1 MIKKLV
7 SHLGEYKRAAI
18 LTPMFSALEAVMDI
32 LLPTIMAFIIDL
44 GIEKG
49 DMNAI
54 VKYGLLTFAVAAI
67 ALLLGVLAGKYAAEA
82 STGFAGNLRDAM
94 YENIQHYSFSNIDK
108 FSTAGLVTRLTT
120 DLTNVQNAFQMCE
133 RMCVRAPVHLVF
145 ALFMAVMIGGPL
157 SLIFVVAVVFLVAV
171 LAGIMVPTFELT
183 LPIGISFYTFQTMSY
198 TIDVY
203 RGLVPPQRNIVD
215 FGAYVTL
222 FPQLIAGPIVQY
234 KTVAYDLEHRR
245 ESVSEAS
252 EGLQRLV
259 IGLGKKVLI
268 ANQMGAIWE
277 DIAAMSDPT
286 AVTAWIGAI
295 AYTFQIYFD
304 FSGYSD
310 MAIGLGHFFGF
321 HFLENFNYPYES
333 RSVTEFWR
341 RWHISLSTWFRE
353 YVYIPLGGNRK
364 GKGRQLLNIAI
375 VWLLT
380 GLWHGA
386 SWNFVLWGVYY
397 AALLLLEKTF
407 LLKWLD
413 KAPRFVGH
421 VYTCFCFVMGW
432 VLFAIT
438 DLGALGAYVGH
449 MFSGTFADSTTAY
462 LLRCDWL
469 LLVLGVIGCTSLPKR
484 LWEKREQAL
493 SPALSD
499 GLRTVWVVVVL
510 LVSMAFLVGDS
521 YNPFLYFRF

>member
-1 MIKKLV
+1 MVFSSTTFLLAFLPLV
-7 SHLGEYKRAAI
+7 AI
-18 LTPMFSALEAVMDI
+18 LYYICPRKLR
-32 LLPTIMAFIIDL
+32 
-44 GIEKG
+44 
-49 DMNAI
+49 N
-54 VKYGLLTFAVAAI
+54 GLLLVFSLLFYGWGEPKYILIMLFSTVFDYCNGLAIGRFRSKGREGSAKAVLVISVVGNLAILGFFKYTDFAI
-67 ALLLGVLAGKYAAEA
+67 SNLNGLLG
-82 STGFAGNLRDAM
+82 
-94 YENIQHYSFSNIDK
+94 
-108 FSTAGLVTRLTT
+108 TAIPALGLL
-120 DLTNVQNAFQMCE
+120 
-133 RMCVRAPVHLVF
+133 
-145 ALFMAVMIGGPL
+145 
-157 SLIFVVAVVFLVAV
+157 
-171 LAGIMVPTFELT
+171 

-286 AVTAWIGAI
+286 AITAWIGAI

-380 GLWHGA
+380 GL
-386 SWNFVLWGVYY
+386 
-397 AALLLLEKTF
+397 
-407 LLKWLD
+407 
-413 KAPRFVGH
+413 
-421 VYTCFCFVMGW
+421 
-432 VLFAIT
+432 
-438 DLGALGAYVGH
+438 
-449 MFSGTFADSTTAY
+449 
-462 LLRCDWL
+462 
-469 LLVLGVIGCTSLPKR
+469 
-484 LWEKREQAL
+484 
-493 SPALSD
+493 
-499 GLRTVWVVVVL
+499 
-510 LVSMAFLVGDS
+510 
-521 YNPFLYFRF
+521 